1 MSYQLSF
8 ATTGLMI
15 RTGDGAYDLHLASV
29 STFGGSTIT
38 VSGRV
43 VEDGVTLTE
52 VGSSVQHN
60 FQIADCS
67 SPVYATPQ
75 DLMDDIETA
84 IAAMYAGG
92 GGGGGTVD
100 TVGWT
105 NQYGMSANT
114 SGTTSVLIQPVGTES
129 VIKTIAQIGHGLTL
143 GQPVRMNGGAYV
155 AAQGNS
161 AANAAY
167 VGFVLEVVSAN
178 QFRLLTAGHSAGAP
192 AAMFSGLTAGTAAY
206 LSPSSAG
213 ALTNTPNAFGPV
225 LMPTSATAG
234 YVLSNAESA
243 IIADL
248 IALSGVAVNSTNLG
262 VFNGSTIPDDSDTKE
277 ALQAIED
284 AFEAAVAL
292 AAAPLTRTGSAI
304 AFDARAVYN
313 SPDTPTSG
321 AITVDLSGAVVNTQA
336 VCYCNHA
343 AEPTWPAG
351 VTAVGVWD
359 NSQLNVVT
367 FTYTA
372 DGISAEIV
380 SDAQGSYTNP
390 TVPYVLTSG
399 NIVNTTTTPS
409 VVTGISFNVLAG
421 ETYHIQGKVR
431 CSGTAAGGVHFGFQG
446 AGISSME
453 VNMFGTTTGAT
464 AFGTERVSSSGGMG
478 TTDFA
483 KYASTTNPWVQFD
496 GFFVGGASDQVVD
509 LIVASDLAAENA
521 TVYASNSILY
531 VTLLT

>member
-1 MSYQLSF
+1 MNISLSF
-8 ATTGLMI
+8 ASAGQI
-15 RTGDGAYDLHLASV
+15 IVTGDQTYTLHLRGVVDFKPFDFTINYDSASV
-29 STFGGSTIT
+29 
-38 VSGRV
+38 RDDKHEV
-43 VEDGVTLTE
+43 VLKAINGNETYKFDIRDIDAGVT
-52 VGSSVQHN
+52 
-60 FQIADCS
+60 
-67 SPVYATPQ
+67 YATTA
-75 DLMDDIETA
+75 DLMAA
-84 IAAMYAGG
+84 IQAQVAAMYAGG
-92 GGGGGTVD
+92 GGSVAWGDITGT
-100 TVGWT
+100 
-105 NQYGMSANT
+105 
-114 SGTTSVLIQPVGTES
+114 
-129 VIKTIAQIGHGLTL
+129 
-143 GQPVRMNGGAYV
+143 
-155 AAQGNS
+155 
-161 AANAAY
+161 
-167 VGFVLEVVSAN
+167 
-178 QFRLLTAGHSAGAP
+178 
-192 AAMFSGLTAGTAAY
+192 
-206 LSPSSAG
+206 LSSQ
-213 ALTNTPNAFGPV
+213 
-225 LMPTSATAG
+225 
-234 YVLSNAESA
+234 
-243 IIADL
+243 ADL
-248 IALSGVAVNSTNLG
+248 NTALGLKAPLASPTFTGNPIVPTQSPATNNTRAASTAYA
-262 VFNGSTIPDDSDTKE
+262 D
-277 ALQAIED
+277 
-284 AFEAAVAL
+284 AAVAAAAVL
-292 AAAPLTRTGSAI
+292 GAAPLTRTGSAI

-380 SDAQGSYTNP
+380 SDAQGSYINP

-446 AGISSME
+446 AGIASME

>member
-1 MSYQLSF
+1 MAKQKGSDGQIRK
-8 ATTGLMI
+8 TTVEWAAD
-15 RTGDGAYDLHLASV
+15 T
-29 STFGGSTIT
+29 STYPEGM
-38 VSGRV
+38 R
-43 VEDGVTLTE
+43 
-52 VGSSVQHN
+52 
-60 FQIADCS
+60 
-67 SPVYATPQ
+67 
-75 DLMDDIETA
+75 LMDTETGVVRVSKGTT
-84 IAAMYAGG
+84 YALAWVPSSGSGG
-92 GGGGGTVD
+92 GD
-100 TVGWT
+100 LLA
-105 NQYGMSANT
+105 ANNL
-114 SGTTSVLIQPVGTES
+114 SDLD
-129 VIKTIAQIGHGLTL
+129 
-143 GQPVRMNGGAYV
+143 
-155 AAQGNS
+155 S
-161 AANAAY
+161 AATARTNLGLGTAA
-167 VGFVLEVVSAN
+167 VSDAVDFADAIHAHVEGDI
-178 QFRLLTAGHSAGAP
+178 Q
-192 AAMFSGLTAGTAAY
+192 GLTAALAAKANLASPTFTGTPAAPTAA
-206 LSPSSAG
+206 PG
-213 ALTNTPNAFGPV
+213 TNTTQLASTAFVTAAGV
-225 LMPTSATAG
+225 LG
-234 YVLSNAESA
+234 
-243 IIADL
+243 
-248 IALSGVAVNSTNLG
+248 
-262 VFNGSTIPDDSDTKE
+262 
-277 ALQAIED
+277 
-284 AFEAAVAL
+284 
-292 AAAPLTRTGSAI
+292 AAPLTRTGSAI

-421 ETYHIQGKVR
+421 KTYHIQGKVR

-446 AGISSME
+446 AGIASME